1 MTMIIEGNKI
11 TADEG
16 KVFRRKESGEL
27 FGNEIY
33 LGKSW
38 YIGGVKLDIPHDDVP
53 EDFEEV
59 EDESL
64 RAEYRELE
72 NITTE

>member
-1 MTMIIEGNKI
+1 MKIEGNKM

-38 YIGGVKLDIPHDDVP
+38 YIGGVKLDIPHDDMP
-53 EDFEEV
+53 EDFDEVDDEE
-59 EDESL
+59 
-64 RAEYRELE
+64 AEYRELE
-72 NITTE
+72 DITTE